1 ASVNGRSGPLGDD
14 GDRALF
20 HALRSEVDAVLVG
33 TGTLTAERYGR
44 LIRDPEIRERRRQ
57 RGLRPEPLLST
68 LTRSGSLPLGIPLFA
83 EPDLEVV
90 AFSATAIDAGDVAAQ
105 LEVITMAP
113 DQLTFAAAFA
123 HLRAHYGVRALLC
136 EGGPRVF
143 SALTDEGVADQLF
156 LTLTRK

>member
-1 ASVNGRSGPLGDD
+1 
-14 GDRALF
+14 
-20 HALRSEVDAVLVG
+20 
-33 TGTLTAERYGR
+33 
-44 LIRDPEIRERRRQ
+44 
-57 RGLRPEPLLST
+57 LLST

-156 LTLTRK
+156 LTLTRKFVGGGDAPAIASGAELVQPLTLDLDGVLEREGTLFLRYAISS